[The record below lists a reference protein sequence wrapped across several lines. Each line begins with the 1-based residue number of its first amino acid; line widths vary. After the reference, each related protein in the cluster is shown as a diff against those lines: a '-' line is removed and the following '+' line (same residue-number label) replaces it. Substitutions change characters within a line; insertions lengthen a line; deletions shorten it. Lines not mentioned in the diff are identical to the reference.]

1 MCRPR
6 ALKPYR
12 AGLVS
17 KKPVAGLQFLSFKL
31 RNRFCEKCIYENY
44 FQKINSYT
52 ASPPLLL
59 CERTHPLPE
68 LEQKK
73 GQRENQNPKA
83 GFTYI

>member
-52 ASPPLLL
+52 PRARPFY
-59 CERTHPLPE
+59 CV
-68 LEQKK
+68 EQKK

>member
-52 ASPPLLL
+52 PRARPFYCARELIL
-59 CERTHPLPE
+59 CLS
-68 LEQKK
+68 
-73 GQRENQNPKA
+73 
-83 GFTYI
+83 

>member
-59 CERTHPLPE
+59 CRTE
-68 LEQKK
+68 K
-73 GQRENQNPKA
+73 GAKGKSKSQSGVHLHMK
-83 GFTYI
+83 I